1 MLAQGIG
8 QISVGGPP
16 QYNDPVYR
24 PQAEFNTDFSDDF
37 AI

>member
-16 QYNDPVYR
+16 QYNDPVIR
-24 PQAEFNTDFSDDF
+24 PGEFSDDF
-37 AI
+37 SNDFTI